1 MTEEPKTNGIDEE
14 QRQEMIAQGR
24 DYLRV
29 AEDLLD
35 ASEARRDAAVDVLN
49 HEAKLSLS
57 LQELKLTWMERLAMI
72 LGVNT
77 SRLKEENEIILVF
90 ADTDGDPVLEEGES
104 AGEPSVVFNTFDDIS
119 KMVISK
125 PKEGTDESS

>member
-1 MTEEPKTNGIDEE
+1 MTEEPKANGIDEE

-77 SRLKEENEIILVF
+77 SRFKEEKGIILVF
-90 ADTDGDPVLEEGES
+90 ADTDGDPVLEEEGD
-104 AGEPSVVFNTFDDIS
+104 PSVIFEGFDDIS
-119 KMVISK
+119 RMVISL
-125 PKEGTDESS
+125 PKEGADESS